1 MRLHLQ
7 GAAMTA
13 LPGPVLIGPVGFGP
27 SHGHL
32 YIYSAPRAVLQHIQW
47 SVAEVLKTPVTL
59 NWQQQPIAP
68 STFRCEIS
76 WQGIVGT
83 GAQLTS
89 TLKGWHYLTFELHE
103 AAANGSDGS
112 IFMFTPDLGLF
123 HGTVGPHGDLMINE
137 NQIRKALGINGRDS
151 AVIEEIERL
160 LGTKWDEHL
169 EPFRQARDGFGL
181 ATAKVSV

>member
-1 MRLHLQ
+1 
-7 GAAMTA
+7 
-13 LPGPVLIGPVGFGP
+13 
-27 SHGHL
+27 
-32 YIYSAPRAVLQHIQW
+32 
-47 SVAEVLKTPVTL
+47 
-59 NWQQQPIAP
+59 
-68 STFRCEIS
+68 
-76 WQGIVGT
+76 
-83 GAQLTS
+83 
-89 TLKGWHYLTFELHE
+89 
-103 AAANGSDGS
+103 
-112 IFMFTPDLGLF
+112 MFTPDLGLF

>member
-7 GAAMTA
+7 GAAMTT
-13 LPGPVLIGPVGFGP
+13 LLGPVGFGP

-47 SVAEVLKTPVTL
+47 SIAEVLKCPISI
-59 NWQQQPIAP
+59 NWEPQPLAP
-68 STFRCEIS
+68 ATFRSEIS
-76 WQGIVGT
+76 WQGVIGT

-103 AAANGSDGS
+103 AAVNGSDGS
-112 IFMFTPDLGLF
+112 IYMFTPELGLF

-137 NQIRKALGINGRDS
+137 NQVRRVLAINGRDS
-151 AVIEEIERL
+151 DALIEIERL
-160 LGTKWDEHL
+160 LGVKWDEHL
-169 EPFRQARDGFGL
+169 EAFRHARDDFGF
-181 ATAKVSV
+181 TPAKVSV